1 MARGFLDK
9 FLVFMGIQEEPVEP
23 ATPEPVP
30 ERVGALRADGG
41 AAHGQGT
48 AQGEAAAA
56 RETVMPTEVT
66 VLRPRVFDDVQ
77 LAAGFLKG
85 NRPVVVSLKDCERA
99 LAQRMLDFLSGATFA
114 LDGHMRRLGEDIFM
128 FTPSHIT
135 IGEGDE
141 DGEGAD
147 GAENGRGGGDAKG
160 SASNDGPREE
170 RGAAGSGGDLSR

>member
-30 ERVGALRADGG
+30 ERVGALRADGP
-41 AAHGQGT
+41 AAQ

-56 RETVMPTEVT
+56 RETVLPTEVT

-85 NRPVVVSLKDCERA
+85 NRPVVVSLKDCDRA

-135 IGEGDE
+135 IGEGDDE
-141 DGEGAD
+141 GEGAD
-147 GAENGRGGGDAKG
+147 GAENGRRGGGDRG
-160 SASNDGPREE
+160 SAGDASRE
-170 RGAAGSGGDLSR
+170 RGGSDGSDGSDGTGGPV

>member
-9 FLVFMGIQEEPVEP
+9 VLIFMGIQEEPVEP

-30 ERVGALRADGG
+30 ERVGALRADGAAAQAQG
-41 AAHGQGT
+41 A

-56 RETVMPTEVT
+56 RETVVPTEVT

-85 NRPVVVSLKDCERA
+85 NRPVVVSLEACERA

-135 IGEGDE
+135 IGEGD
-141 DGEGAD
+141 DAGGAAD
-147 GAENGRGGGDAKG
+147 GGNGRGGAV
-160 SASNDGPREE
+160 
-170 RGAAGSGGDLSR
+170 